1 MHPIHRI
8 LYDSIVESAILPYYR
23 QTDYYQRREAQ
34 AQWEEHL
41 QKRLSPSLLA
51 DLESFQLAVSRTQD
65 AELEAMFLAVT
76 RKELRAIV
84 RLGALLGALLG
95 LLQAFLTQVL

>member
-65 AELEAMFLAVT
+65 AELEAMFLA
-76 RKELRAIV
+76 AFDHAM
-84 RLGALLGALLG
+84 ALSRGGQSLPLMA
-95 LLQAFLTQVL
+95 QK

>member
-8 LYDSIVESAILPYYR
+8 LYDSIVESAILHYYR

-65 AELEAMFLAVT
+65 AELEAMFLAG
-76 RKELRAIV
+76 LDCGLMLSCGLQPFP
-84 RLGALLGALLG
+84 RLV
-95 LLQAFLTQVL
+95 QK